1 MAVFKY
7 KIQIIQGETYTKIF
21 PWKAGSSSN
30 LVTPVDL
37 TGCTAK
43 MQVRSKVSSPDVL
56 LELSTQNSKIVL
68 GGITG
73 EVKINLSAAETSS
86 LTWTSG
92 VYDLKI
98 QFPDG
103 SVRRLLS
110 GTVSVSPEITK

>member
-7 KIQIIQGETYTKIF
+7 KIQIIQGETYNKIF
-21 PWKAGSSSN
+21 PWKAGASSAS
-30 LVTPVDL
+30 VIPVDL

-43 MQVRSKVSSPDVL
+43 MQIRSKVNSPDVL
-56 LELSTQNSKIVL
+56 LELSTQNSKIIL
-68 GGITG
+68 SGITG
-73 EVKINLSAAETSS
+73 EVKISLSASETSAI
-86 LTWTSG
+86 TWNSG

-110 GTVSVSPEITK
+110 GTVSVSTEITK